1 MPRHAPVP
9 GDGLPRAPR
18 THGPAGAS
26 GCSKFE
32 VVPATR
38 SPQTPRTTSHPKRDR
53 IRTNRIE
60 SALKRPQ
67 QVAGDRRPALAVR
80 KFRCERSRGRPGGT
94 SRGHR
99 KRSTRYRR
107 VRRQAREPA
116 RPAVEAQHAPHI
128 PGSRRRLHGSVPPPR
143 RGGTG
148 ESRPAEPVSSS
159 AGRRHQQSRT
169 RRSHRVQG
177 SWRQTLCREL
187 RKYAFYLLILTIAK
201 NQALLPTPWPAG
213 TRRVEP
219 SGRR

>member
-32 VVPATR
+32 VAPATR
-38 SPQTPRTTSHPKRDR
+38 SPQTPRTTSHPKGDR
-53 IRTNRIE
+53 IQTNRIE

-80 KFRCERSRGRPGGT
+80 KFRCERSRGRPGDT

-99 KRSTRYRR
+99 KRSTGYRR

-128 PGSRRRLHGSVPPPR
+128 PGLSPPAARLRPSPTTRRDR
-143 RGGTG
+143 RVAAGGACVLVSWAT
-148 ESRPAEPVSSS
+148 SPAEPHSAESSCARLVAS
-159 AGRRHQQSRT
+159 DTVPGIT
-169 RRSHRVQG
+169 
-177 SWRQTLCREL
+177 
-187 RKYAFYLLILTIAK
+187 
-201 NQALLPTPWPAG
+201 
-213 TRRVEP
+213 
-219 SGRR
+219 

>member
-38 SPQTPRTTSHPKRDR
+38 SPQTPRTTSYPKRDR
-53 IRTNRIE
+53 IWTNRIE

-80 KFRCERSRGRPGGT
+80 KFHCERSRGWPGGT

-128 PGSRRRLHGSVPPPR
+128 PGLSPPAARLRPSPTTRRDRRDAASGACVLVSRATS
-143 RGGTG
+143 
-148 ESRPAEPVSSS
+148 PAEPHSAESSFARLVAS
-159 AGRRHQQSRT
+159 DTVPGIT
-169 RRSHRVQG
+169 
-177 SWRQTLCREL
+177 
-187 RKYAFYLLILTIAK
+187 
-201 NQALLPTPWPAG
+201 
-213 TRRVEP
+213 
-219 SGRR
+219 